1 MSYDAFIEEALA
13 KDTNMSRKALNELAF
28 AEERENKKIEKAL
41 IVALAEAEA
50 AYKTIECEKKI
61 FDDCYI
67 KVTNNYNFMFPPY
80 TPESFSP
87 TEKQVEEAKRAI
99 KEVED
104 NTIPFYTRYNAASF
118 FLEMRKSE
126 LTAHHYKCMY
136 IELSRQAK
144 NYEAEKAAEKTEAGK
159 TEAEKT
165 EAEKTEAEK
174 TEAGKTAEKSEA
186 EKTKAG
192 KTEAGKTE
200 AGKTEAGKIEAGKTE
215 AGKTEAGKTEA
226 GKTEAEK
233 TEAEKTKAG
242 KTEAEKAKK
251 AKKTEKAKKAKK
263 TKKAKKAQEAE
274 KAKAEKIKKAEV
286 ALADAIIAFKKVY
299 SKKCKL
305 DKIILDIDGKT
316 KFVPLTPSEEEMIK
330 KVKKKKEEIFYE
342 YTIAKWIIQKCY
354 SQIDIEKGIDIEYA
368 KQNIEDCLNIITIYN
383 DFSMKLKE
391 TKKVNIPE

>member
-50 AYKTIECEKKI
+50 AWNIIECEKKI

-104 NTIPFYTRYNAASF
+104 NTIPFYTRYNAASYL
-118 FLEMRKSE
+118 LEMRKCE

-144 NYEAEKAAEKTEAGK
+144 NHEEAKKAEAEKTEAGK

-165 EAEKTEAEK
+165 EAEKTVAVEK
-174 TEAGKTAEKSEA
+174 IETAEKNR
-186 EKTKAG
+186 
-192 KTEAGKTE
+192 
-200 AGKTEAGKIEAGKTE
+200 
-215 AGKTEAGKTEA
+215 
-226 GKTEAEK
+226 
-233 TEAEKTKAG
+233 
-242 KTEAEKAKK
+242 
-251 AKKTEKAKKAKK
+251 
-263 TKKAKKAQEAE
+263 
-274 KAKAEKIKKAEV
+274 
-286 ALADAIIAFKKVY
+286 
-299 SKKCKL
+299 
-305 DKIILDIDGKT
+305 DG
-316 KFVPLTPSEEEMIK
+316 
-330 KVKKKKEEIFYE
+330 
-342 YTIAKWIIQKCY
+342 
-354 SQIDIEKGIDIEYA
+354 
-368 KQNIEDCLNIITIYN
+368 
-383 DFSMKLKE
+383 
-391 TKKVNIPE
+391 

>member
-144 NYEAEKAAEKTEAGK
+144 NYEAEKAAE
-159 TEAEKT
+159 
-165 EAEKTEAEK
+165 
-174 TEAGKTAEKSEA
+174 
-186 EKTKAG
+186 
-192 KTEAGKTE
+192 
-200 AGKTEAGKIEAGKTE
+200 
-215 AGKTEAGKTEA
+215 KTEA

>member
-104 NTIPFYTRYNAASF
+104 NTIPFYTRYNAASYL
-118 FLEMRKSE
+118 LEMRKCE

-144 NYEAEKAAEKTEAGK
+144 NHEEAKKIEAEKTEAGKTEAGK

-174 TEAGKTAEKSEA
+174 TEA
-186 EKTKAG
+186 
-192 KTEAGKTE
+192 
-200 AGKTEAGKIEAGKTE
+200 
-215 AGKTEAGKTEA
+215 
-226 GKTEAEK
+226 EK
-233 TEAEKTKAG
+233 TEAE
-242 KTEAEKAKK
+242 K

-263 TKKAKKAQEAE
+263 TKKAKKAQEAKAE
-274 KAKAEKIKKAEV
+274 KIEQIEKIKKAEV

-316 KFVPLTPSEEEMIK
+316 EFVPLTPSEEEMIK